1 MNFTIPIAMCDPSHY
16 VPLAEEAEAA
26 GFHSVAVP
34 DGVFYPRDVSA
45 KYPYTFDGSRFW
57 EPDTPFL
64 EPWVVIPAMAARTE
78 RLFFYTYVLKLPI
91 RHPLLV
97 ARTVQ
102 SAAVLSNDRVGL
114 GVGTSWIPEEAAWL
128 GTDFSTRGPRTNE
141 AIEIIRK
148 ILAGG
153 WVEYHGAYYDFGAL
167 KIAPPPAKPVPIIVG
182 GHSKPALRRAA
193 RLGDGWC
200 SANATEAE
208 VKGMIERLRELR
220 AEYGREDAAFEIHV
234 LCTDVWDPAGYER
247 LRSYGATHVYVVP
260 WAMYGADA
268 TDLDEKRRAV
278 ARFGREV
285 IAAMD

>member
-1 MNFTIPIAMCDPSHY
+1 MKFTIPIAMCDPSHY
-16 VPLAEEAEAA
+16 VPLAEVADACGYHA
-26 GFHSVAVP
+26 VAVP
-34 DGVFYPRDVSA
+34 DGVFYPEQVHA

-102 SAAVLSNDRVGL
+102 SAAVLSNNRVGL
-114 GVGTSWIPEEAAWL
+114 GVGTSWIPEEAEWL

-148 ILAGG
+148 VLAGG
-153 WVEYHGAYYDFGAL
+153 WVEHEGKYYRFGRL
-167 KIAPPPAKPVPIIVG
+167 KIAPPPSAPVPIIVG
-182 GHSKPALRRAA
+182 GHSKAALRRAA

-200 SANATEAE
+200 SANCTEADL
-208 VKGMIERLRELR
+208 KGLLDQLREL
-220 AEYGREDAAFEIHV
+220 
-234 LCTDVWDPAGYER
+234 L
-247 LRSYGATHVYVVP
+247 
-260 WAMYGADA
+260 
-268 TDLDEKRRAV
+268 
-278 ARFGREV
+278 
-285 IAAMD
+285 